1 MGSSWVPDTQ
11 RLRHLESLKVSLW
24 HASEMTSGWEPLD
37 NFRMEAGHQR
47 EQGMIRG
54 LKLLAQCLQPLGG
67 VRSKRLSSIINGQ

>member
-1 MGSSWVPDTQ
+1 MGSSRVPGTQ
-11 RLRHLESLKVSLW
+11 CLRPLGSLQVSLW

-54 LKLLAQCLQPLGG
+54 LELLAQRLQPLGG